1 MTKPSRHQMFHRTE
15 LQLGK
20 DAMHR
25 IQEAKVI
32 IFGVGGVGSWCAEA
46 LVRTGVTKL
55 TIVDSDVVCATNIN
69 RQLQATSHNVGRPK
83 VDELKDRL
91 LQINPEAEIH
101 AHKLLYNE
109 ETCVQFDLSEYDYV
123 LDAIDSLRNKIL
135 LLKLAMESGATVFAS
150 MGAGAKLDPTQV
162 RTAKISK
169 TRNCPLA
176 RAVRRGLRQQKIH
189 GEFIC
194 VYSEE
199 LPRENKGRT
208 FCGSAV
214 CACPDKDEENLC
226 MSKARINGTL
236 VQITA
241 TFGFVLAG
249 LVIQDL
255 VKKDGQ

>member
-1 MTKPSRHQMFHRTE
+1 MFHRTE

-109 ETCVQFDLSEYDYV
+109 ETCVQFDLS
-123 LDAIDSLRNKIL
+123 
-135 LLKLAMESGATVFAS
+135 
-150 MGAGAKLDPTQV
+150 
-162 RTAKISK
+162 
-169 TRNCPLA
+169 
-176 RAVRRGLRQQKIH
+176 
-189 GEFIC
+189 
-194 VYSEE
+194 
-199 LPRENKGRT
+199 
-208 FCGSAV
+208 
-214 CACPDKDEENLC
+214 
-226 MSKARINGTL
+226 
-236 VQITA
+236 
-241 TFGFVLAG
+241 
-249 LVIQDL
+249 
-255 VKKDGQ
+255 